1 MHRWVGQSG
10 IKSRQKAARGAGSV
24 QGEACG
30 QQDRGEVDIG
40 MNLLPYLAVLGLGL
54 IVQMEHRATGMLGEQ
69 MAHAGCKVQDRASK
83 SAYSWAPLVFWHFI
97 RFHLRPSTTLKAYPQ
112 G

>member
-69 MAHAGCKVQDRASK
+69 MASTAIYYSQGLSSGL
-83 SAYSWAPLVFWHFI
+83 SAQLP
-97 RFHLRPSTTLKAYPQ
+97 T
-112 G
+112 